1 MGKKISFTTD
11 EATGFSKGSKR
22 LRGDSSRKVEVKRYN
37 PFSIGELAR
46 SLEIWN
52 VNGANIDGTIGVYMP
67 VPLIYPN
74 TGTTSLNRIGAKIF
88 MKYLR
93 LKGYFTLMNRM
104 VCPIRWRLCLV
115 RVDFNS
121 DVQVTINQSW
131 YLGHFLFSDTTVQ
144 TQNSSVENALSWSR
158 HNFYKKVKDVND
170 DTFKRKV
177 IASGFFPA
185 VNTHMN
191 YDGQFA
197 GTSGDKAMSGAVSFK
212 GYNGLAAVD
221 QLGFIPVDVT
231 VKLFDGVDCSRNL
244 RRYYLVLETDN
255 CIGYDDDLTP
265 TTWHLAS
272 SVLRLSVQGLVY
284 FTDA

>member
-1 MGKKISFTTD
+1 MGKKVSFTTD

-22 LRGDSSRKVEVKRYN
+22 LRGDSSRKVEVKKYN
-37 PFSIGELAR
+37 PFFPSVFAQ

-52 VNGANIDGTIGVYMP
+52 INGSNIDDKIGVYMP
-67 VPLIYPN
+67 VPLQYPSA
-74 TGTTSLNRIGAKIF
+74 GTSATNRIGSKIY

-104 VCPIRWRLCLV
+104 VSPIRWRLCLI

-121 DVQVTINQSW
+121 DIQVSITQNW
-131 YLGHFLFSDTTVQ
+131 YLGHFLFVDSALQ
-144 TQNSSVENALSWSR
+144 TQNTSVETALSWSR

-197 GTSGDKAMSGAVSFK
+197 GTSGDKAMSGTFSFN
-212 GYNGLAAVD
+212 GYNGSHAVD
-221 QLGFIPVDVT
+221 MLGYVPVDVT
-231 VKLFDGVDCSRNL
+231 VKLFDGVDCIRNL

-255 CIGYDDDLTP
+255 CVGYDNDLTP
-265 TTWHLAS
+265 RTWNLAS
-272 SVLRLSVQGLVY
+272 SVLRLSLQSLVY